1 SGVVVLNFVNSAS
14 PIANSEI
21 RVSKNSQSPFQSGN
35 TFEGLTDESG
45 NVTIGPLN
53 AGIYYYRL
61 DLGTKG
67 FLMESFE
74 VISGSSTGRSIDI
87 SQFIS
92 QGKLEIDNLDQSF
105 NYNSVNYY
113 LISSSITTTN
123 NDSEGIL
130 ENAIRGVF
138 DTDKI
143 VFESVV
149 SGYYYLYFEV
159 NAELIRSESFY
170 SPLFIQRDYDFSSSF
185 TFPIDLVLM
194 VNSWD
199 IIGSADLSTGNTV
212 NDAFS
217 SISFDLETINFIFN
231 DSTTFST
238 EYSTSTFPNGSTDIF
253 LDNTTVDGSL
263 VWRILDVFYLANGD
277 LTVEYYD
284 QNFND
289 HVATFK

>member
-1 SGVVVLNFVNSAS
+1 MKKITLLFIIAAITLSCTNDDLNVALDTSGIVTLSFVDAAS

-21 RVSKNSQSPFQSGN
+21 RVSKNSPGSFSQNAFQSGN
-35 TFEGLTDESG
+35 AFEGLTDENG
-45 NVTIGPLN
+45 NVTVGPLN

-74 VISGSSTGRSIDI
+74 VISGSSTSKSTDI

-92 QGKLEIDNLDQSF
+92 QGELEIDNLDQSF

-113 LISSSITTTN
+113 LISNSLTTTN

-143 VFESVV
+143 VFESVM

-194 VNSWD
+194 ANSWD

-212 NDAFS
+212 SDAFS
-217 SISFDLETINFIFN
+217 SISFDLETINF
-231 DSTTFST
+231 
-238 EYSTSTFPNGSTDIF
+238 
-253 LDNTTVDGSL
+253 
-263 VWRILDVFYLANGD
+263 
-277 LTVEYYD
+277 
-284 QNFND
+284 
-289 HVATFK
+289 